1 MIIGE
6 NECLMIQAVDFQI
19 LDWIQANLKSE
30 VLDWIM
36 PIITA
41 LGDGGI
47 FWILLG
53 VICLAFTKSRKMG
66 AQMLL
71 AMALGFVIGNL
82 GLKIIIARQR
92 PYTFNESI
100 LLLIKEPSD
109 FSFPSGHT
117 LASFAAAIT
126 IFFYQ
131 KKFGIAALIL
141 AALIAFSRLYLY
153 VHFPSD
159 ILGGLILAV
168 FVAYV
173 AKIIVKILNDRQM
186 TPNA

>member
-1 MIIGE
+1 
-6 NECLMIQAVDFQI
+6 MIQTIDFQI
-19 LDWIQANLKSE
+19 LDWIQAHLKNE
-30 VLDWIM
+30 VLDGIM

-41 LGDGGI
+41 LGNGGI

-53 VICLAFTKSRKMG
+53 VICLVFAKSRKMG

-82 GLKIIIARQR
+82 GLKIMIARQR

-126 IFFYQ
+126 IFFYE
-131 KKFGIAALIL
+131 KKIGMAALIL

-173 AKIIVKILNDRQM
+173 AKVIVKILDDKGI
-186 TPNA
+186 TPSV